1 MNPHYWVAKTASKR
15 RNTILR
21 VAHYI
26 LLACG
31 VLALVY
37 AGYVITDARAYQA
50 IEQSKFE
57 KTTKSEA
64 RGPIADGGAIGEV
77 EVPRLGLKVIF
88 VQGDSQ
94 RILRRAVGHMSE
106 TAMPGEKGNVVL
118 TAHRDSFFRPLRN
131 IQSGDTIKIETLD
144 EEFEYQ
150 VVSTEVVSPTDI
162 RVLQPSSDN
171 TLTLITCFPFY
182 YVGPAPKRF
191 IVHARQIGRL
201 PEGSVATAAASRF

>member
-1 MNPHYWVAKTASKR
+1 MNPQYWVAKTASKR

-77 EVPRLGLKVIF
+77 EVP
-88 VQGDSQ
+88 
-94 RILRRAVGHMSE
+94 A
-106 TAMPGEKGNVVL
+106 
-118 TAHRDSFFRPLRN
+118 
-131 IQSGDTIKIETLD
+131 SG
-144 EEFEYQ
+144 
-150 VVSTEVVSPTDI
+150 
-162 RVLQPSSDN
+162 
-171 TLTLITCFPFY
+171 
-182 YVGPAPKRF
+182 
-191 IVHARQIGRL
+191 
-201 PEGSVATAAASRF
+201 